1 MYHTVL
7 IMSVYSCILL
17 KIHNEELY
25 MGLGR
30 KLKYGMVGGGPDA
43 FIGGVHRMAAALDG
57 TMELVAGA
65 FSSKAEK
72 SKQQGEALFLDPSRV
87 YASYGE
93 MAEKEAKLPEGERID
108 FVSVVTPNAMH
119 FPVAKVFLEA
129 GFNVI
134 CDKPMTTTVEEA
146 EELIKL
152 VKAKDLIF
160 GLTHNYTGY
169 PMVKQAKA
177 MVANGEIGDVRK
189 VVVEYPQGWLSEN
202 IDAQGDKQAS
212 WRTDPSKAGVSSCMG
227 DLGSHAENL
236 ARYIT
241 GLEIEELCADMTTFV
256 KGRRLEDDGNVLI
269 HYKGGARGV
278 LYASQISNGE
288 ENSLKIRIYGTKA
301 GLEWQQEN
309 PNYLYRLRFDGP
321 KETYSRG
328 NGYLCEAADANT
340 RLPFG
345 HPEGFI
351 EAFANIY
358 KAIGNTIAAKLS
370 GEKPGKLDLDFP
382 TVVDGAFGV
391 HFIHKT
397 VESGKAKGWIKADY
411 NPPA

>member
-1 MYHTVL
+1 
-7 IMSVYSCILL
+7 
-17 KIHNEELY
+17 

-57 TMELVAGA
+57 SIELTAGA
-65 FSSKAEK
+65 FSSKPEK
-72 SKQQGEALFLDPSRV
+72 SAQQGAALFLDPARV
-87 YASYGE
+87 YGSYQE

-119 FPVAKVFLEA
+119 YPVAKVFLEA
-129 GFNVI
+129 GFHVI

-146 EELIKL
+146 EGLIKL
-152 VKAKDLIF
+152 VKEKDLVF

-177 MVANGEIGDVRK
+177 LVREGKLGKLRK
-189 VVVEYPQGWLSEN
+189 VVVEYPQGWLATP
-202 IDAQGDKQAS
+202 IDAEGMKQAA
-212 WRTDPSKAGVSSCMG
+212 WRTDPSQAGVSSCMG

-256 KGRRLEDDGNVLI
+256 PGRRLEDDGNVLI

-278 LYASQISNGE
+278 LYASQISPGE
-288 ENSLKIRIYGTKA
+288 ENNLVIRVYGETA
-301 GLEWQQEN
+301 ALEWHQEN
-309 PNYLYRLRFDGP
+309 PNYLTVKYLDKP
-321 KETYSRG
+321 MEVWTRG
-328 NGYLCEAADANT
+328 SGYLGEAAGSNT
-340 RLPFG
+340 RIPFG

-358 KAIGNTIAAKLS
+358 KAVGNTIAAKLS
-370 GEKPGKLDLDFP
+370 GEKPGALDLDFP
-382 TVVDGAFGV
+382 TAVDGAFGV

-397 VESGKAKGWIKADY
+397 VESGKAKGWIPAEY
-411 NPPA
+411 NPPV

>member
-1 MYHTVL
+1 
-7 IMSVYSCILL
+7 
-17 KIHNEELY
+17 

-30 KLKYGMVGGGPDA
+30 KIKYGMVGGGPDA

-57 TMELVAGA
+57 TIELVAGA
-65 FSSKAEK
+65 FSSQAEK
-72 SKQQGEALFLDPSRV
+72 SKQQGEALLLDPSRV
-87 YASYGE
+87 YGSFQE
-93 MAEKEAKLPEGERID
+93 MAEKEAQLPEGERID
-108 FVSVVTPNAMH
+108 FVSIVTPNAMH

-129 GFNVI
+129 GFNVV

-152 VKAKDLIF
+152 TKAKDLVF

-169 PMVKQAKA
+169 PMVKQAKQLIEE
-177 MVANGEIGDVRK
+177 GKLGTIRK
-189 VVVEYPQGWLSEN
+189 VVVEYPQGWLSTPL
-202 IDAQGDKQAS
+202 DAEGMKQAA
-212 WRTDPSKAGVSSCMG
+212 WRTDPAQAGVSSCMG

-278 LYASQISNGE
+278 LYASQISPGE
-288 ENSLKIRIYGTKA
+288 ENNLVIRVYGETA
-301 GLEWQQEN
+301 GLEWHQEN
-309 PNYLYRLRFDGP
+309 PNYLILKYLDKP
-321 KETYSRG
+321 METWTRG
-328 NGYLCEAADANT
+328 SGYLGEAAGSNT
-340 RLPFG
+340 RIPFG

-358 KAIGNTIAAKLS
+358 KAVASTIAAKLT
-370 GEKPGKLDLDFP
+370 GDKPGRHDLDFP

-397 VESGKAKGWIKADY
+397 VESGKAKAGLVLNTIRRCKY
-411 NPPA
+411 

>member
-1 MYHTVL
+1 
-7 IMSVYSCILL
+7 
-17 KIHNEELY
+17 

-57 TMELVAGA
+57 GIELAAGA
-65 FSSKAEK
+65 FSSSAEK

-87 YASYGE
+87 YGTYAE
-93 MAEKEAKLPEGERID
+93 MAEKEAELPEGARID

-119 FPVAKVFLEA
+119 FPVAKTFLEA

-134 CDKPMTTTVEEA
+134 CDKPMTTSVEEA
-146 EELIKL
+146 EELIRL
-152 VKAKDLIF
+152 VKKNGLVF

-177 MVANGEIGDVRK
+177 LIEEGKIGTIRK
-189 VVVEYPQGWLSEN
+189 VVVEYPQGWLATPL
-202 IDAQGDKQAS
+202 DAEGMKQAA
-212 WRTDPSKAGVSSCMG
+212 WRTDPSQAGVSSCMG

-241 GLEIEELCADMTTFV
+241 GLEIDELCADMTTFV
-256 KGRRLEDDGNVLI
+256 PGRRLEDDGNVLI

-278 LYASQISNGE
+278 LYASQISPGE
-288 ENSLKIRIYGTKA
+288 ENNLVIRIYGETGA
-301 GLEWQQEN
+301 LEWHQEN
-309 PNYLYRLRFDGP
+309 PNYLTVKYLDKP
-321 KETYSRG
+321 MEVWTRG
-328 NGYLCEAADANT
+328 SGYLGEAAGSNT
-340 RLPFG
+340 RIPFG

-358 KAIGNTIAAKLS
+358 KAVGNTIAAKLS

-397 VESGKAKGWIKADY
+397 VESGKVKGWIKADY